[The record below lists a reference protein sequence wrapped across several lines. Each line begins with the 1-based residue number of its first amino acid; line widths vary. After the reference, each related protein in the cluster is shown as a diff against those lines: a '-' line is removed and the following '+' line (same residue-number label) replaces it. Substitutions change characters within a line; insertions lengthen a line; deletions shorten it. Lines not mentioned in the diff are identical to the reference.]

1 MGSDAPGCTELW
13 ILDLESTRLLIAAER
28 SASSLQKDLDDLRTI
43 PDSIRIEP

>member
-13 ILDLESTRLLIAAER
+13 ILAFESTRLLIAVER
-28 SASSLQKDLDDLRTI
+28 SASLQKDLDDLRTI